1 MRILTVSTHE
11 TGGGAEKI
19 ARDLVQGYQ
28 KGGHES
34 WLAVGFPDAGA
45 QRSLALSRDRHL
57 QPRNPAA
64 PPPLP
69 FEDRKRTLLQGRED
83 MYYPASW
90 DLFDL
95 VPAVPDILH
104 CHNLHGDYFDLR
116 ALPWLSRQA
125 PTVLTLHD
133 RWLLAGNCAHP
144 LGCERWR
151 TGCGDCPDTTIY
163 PGIPADGTAANW
175 RMKRD
180 IFRTSRLHIAAPCRW
195 LMDKVDESIL
205 AAGAVERRVIRQGV
219 DTTVFAPGDKRAE
232 RALLGLPAN
241 ALILLFCA
249 NGLRNNRWKD
259 FQGLRQTLE
268 RLSERFKDRS
278 LRLIGLGEDAPP
290 ERVGTAEV
298 IFVPFQKD
306 PAVVARYYRAADLY
320 VHMAQAETYPNTV
333 MEALCCGTPVV
344 ATAVGGIAEQVD
356 SAVPYEGHAAGA
368 DTATGILV
376 PPGSVD
382 RMVEG
387 AAALLSDP
395 ALRERLARNAAATG
409 RQRFDMDETVR
420 TYLDWFADIRR
431 RPVDGETAAA
441 APAAGTGWLAA
452 LGGALQDGRPVS
464 RVFGLDRGTPIDR
477 YYIERFLAAQASC
490 IRGRVLEVGDD
501 AYIRR
506 FGGADA
512 IRFDVLH
519 ARPGNPKA
527 TIVGDLTTAGTL
539 PTAAFDCIVFT
550 QTLQFMTDM
559 EAALRGLR
567 DGMKPGGVLLTT
579 FPGITPISRYDMDRW
594 GDRWRLTQRAAAELF
609 QRCFPGDRVEVF
621 AYGNA
626 TAATAFLNGL
636 AVEEMPLPLLDIGDL
651 DYEVTVAV
659 KVTRAVPPHPAGPAR
674 RHGAGIGKPPVILMY
689 HRVADLALDPQC
701 LAVRPERFAAHLEV
715 LHGIGRVM
723 PLADLVA
730 AMTTGDV
737 PDGAVA
743 VTFDDGYADNLG
755 VAAPL
760 LEAHGVPATVF
771 VTAGALEDDR
781 EFWWDELE
789 RTLLWPGRLPRQ
801 LFLPTRFGGIGSDFG
816 EAAAYSL
823 DDFTRDREWTVLA
836 PHAPTERHAFY
847 QRLQR
852 VLHTT
857 HDPRERRRL
866 LDALIAAV
874 DAAPPRRR
882 ASHRAL
888 TKAEVA
894 RLAAGGLIEVGAH
907 TVNHPVLAALSL
919 DEQEREITEGRDALE
934 RLIGRPVRLFAYP
947 FGYADSF
954 AKETVALVRKA
965 GFVGACTT
973 MPEPVA
979 ALGDP
984 WQLPRMAVRDWT
996 ATEFERRFRQFRGD
1010 VS

>member
-11 TGGGAEKI
+11 AGGGTEKI

-104 CHNLHGDYFDLR
+104 CHNLHGHYFDLR

-232 RALLGLPAN
+232 RALLGLPAD

-356 SAVPYEGHAAGA
+356 SAVPYEG
-368 DTATGILV
+368 
-376 PPGSVD
+376 
-382 RMVEG
+382 
-387 AAALLSDP
+387 
-395 ALRERLARNAAATG
+395 
-409 RQRFDMDETVR
+409 
-420 TYLDWFADIRR
+420 
-431 RPVDGETAAA
+431 
-441 APAAGTGWLAA
+441 
-452 LGGALQDGRPVS
+452 
-464 RVFGLDRGTPIDR
+464 
-477 YYIERFLAAQASC
+477 
-490 IRGRVLEVGDD
+490 
-501 AYIRR
+501 
-506 FGGADA
+506 
-512 IRFDVLH
+512 
-519 ARPGNPKA
+519 
-527 TIVGDLTTAGTL
+527 
-539 PTAAFDCIVFT
+539 
-550 QTLQFMTDM
+550 
-559 EAALRGLR
+559 
-567 DGMKPGGVLLTT
+567 
-579 FPGITPISRYDMDRW
+579 
-594 GDRWRLTQRAAAELF
+594 
-609 QRCFPGDRVEVF
+609 F

-996 ATEFERRFRQFRGD
+996 AAEFERRFRQFRGD